1 LDVITVGVDLAAEPK
16 NTAIATLDWS
26 ATGCQVVALRD
37 KADDEMILAAARG
50 ADKLGIDAP
59 IGWPD
64 EFVAFVVAHRDG
76 NVTVPDHLAG
86 IDWRRQLANRM
97 TDFEVRRRLPG
108 LVPLSVSTDR
118 IAHPAMRA
126 AGLLAR
132 LTAQGRAVDR
142 SGAGVIVEAY
152 PAASLRCW
160 NLTARGYKG
169 AANLGTL
176 RALARDLLAQAPWLD
191 LGEHVER
198 FITSDHRFDAV
209 IAGLTARAAAL
220 GLTHEPTTDQRE
232 IARREG
238 WIAVPSGS
246 LAELVRKRL

>member
-1 LDVITVGVDLAAEPK
+1 LGVITVGVDLAAEPK
-16 NTAIATLDWS
+16 NTAIATLVWS
-26 ATGCQVVALRD
+26 ATGCRVDALRD
-37 KADDEMILAAARG
+37 KGDDEAILAAARG

-64 EFVAFVVAHRDG
+64 AFVDFVVAHRDG
-76 NVTVPDHLAG
+76 HVSVPDGVVG

-126 AGLLAR
+126 AGLLSR
-132 LTAQGRAVDR
+132 LAAQGKPVDR
-142 SGAGVIVEAY
+142 SGAGVVVEAY

-160 NLTARGYKG
+160 QLRASGYKG
-169 AANLGTL
+169 PTNAPTL
-176 RALARDLLAQAPWLD
+176 RALAGDLLAQAPWLD
-191 LGEHVER
+191 LGEQLER
-198 FITSDHRFDAV
+198 FMTSDHRFDAV
-209 IAGLTARAAAL
+209 VAGLTARAAAL
-220 GLTHEPTTDQRE
+220 GLTHEPTDSQRK

-238 WIAVPSGS
+238 WIAVPTGP
-246 LAELVRKRL
+246 LAALVACRL